1 MTSTRTILVTGGAG
15 FIGSALIRH
24 IISETP
30 HNVVN
35 VDKLSYAGN
44 LESLTSV
51 SKHPRYHFEQAD
63 ICDGAA
69 LQKIFSQYQPDL
81 VMHLAAE
88 THVDR
93 SIDTPENF
101 IYSNIMG
108 TYRLLEEARAY
119 WQTLPSHKQQHFR
132 LHHIS
137 TDEVYGDIASDA
149 LPCSEEAAYAPSSPY
164 AASKASADHLVRAW
178 QRTFGLPVVLSN
190 CANNYGAYQFPEKFI
205 PVMIL
210 NALADKALPIYGD
223 GQQIRDWLFVD
234 DHVRA
239 LLLVATRGSVGESYN
254 IGAHN
259 ERRNLEVV
267 HTLCAILQELVPKTE
282 SYHDL
287 ITFVTDRPGHDRRY
301 AIDASKIRL
310 ELGWQPLESFET
322 GLRKTVQWYVD
333 NLEWC
338 ERVQQPFCG
347 RPAEK
352 TITLVY

>member
-1 MTSTRTILVTGGAG
+1 MTSIQTILVTGGAG

-24 IISETP
+24 IISETMY
-30 HNVVN
+30 NVVN

-51 SKHPRYHFEQAD
+51 SKQPRYHFEQAD

-101 IYSNIMG
+101 IRSNIMG

-119 WQTLPSHKQQHFR
+119 WQTLPSNKQQHFR

-137 TDEVYGDIASDA
+137 TDEVYGDITSDA
-149 LPCSEEAAYAPSSPY
+149 PPCNEETAYAPSSPY

-210 NALADKALPIYGD
+210 NALAGKALPIYGD

-239 LLLVATRGSVGESYN
+239 LLLVATQGSIGESYN

-267 HTLCAILQELVPKTE
+267 HTLCAILQDFAPQVGD
-282 SYHDL
+282 YHDL
-287 ITFVTDRPGHDRRY
+287 ITFVTDRAGHDRRY

-352 TITLVY
+352 PITLVY